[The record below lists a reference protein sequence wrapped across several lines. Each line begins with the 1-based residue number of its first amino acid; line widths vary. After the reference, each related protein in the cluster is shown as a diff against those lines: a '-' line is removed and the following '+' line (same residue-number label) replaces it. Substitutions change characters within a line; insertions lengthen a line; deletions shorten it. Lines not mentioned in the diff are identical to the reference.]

1 LEFFR
6 GGFRGGGVDWV
17 ATDPSLGEPKK
28 WKKTANIMA
37 EVIGNTLDRYLIAVT
52 LRVFLM

>member
-17 ATDPSLGEPKK
+17 ASDPSLGEPEK
-28 WKKTANIMA
+28 WKKTVNIMA
-37 EVIGNTLDRYLIAVT
+37 EVKASTLDTYIIAVT